1 MRNDGTRRLW
11 RNGLWIG
18 VLASFWLARV
28 AWAEPQCAT
37 CGQFITDEVIYYVTD
52 RATGEKRPVCG
63 ACMKLPRVCALC
75 RLPVKVDYTE
85 VGDGRFLCARDAKV
99 AVLDAAKARQILLE
113 ARPELDR
120 LLARFLRL
128 PATNVSLT
136 IENPVHMEQILQ
148 SPGFARQCPF
158 LYGYTRSLLYHDTRW
173 EHTVG
178 ILSALPRT
186 RLLST
191 YAHELTHTWLK
202 EELPQER
209 RISRTAV
216 EGCCELVSYR
226 FMESLE
232 ETTEL
237 AAIRQNNYTEGQID
251 LFLEADKVYGLG
263 RIVEWMKYGR
273 DDQLRAG
280 DLDRIR
286 DIQVPMRASAPV
298 TPGPPLVIAPTPVPD
313 ELRLLGIMGSG
324 KNKVALI
331 NDTPLNEGE
340 SGTVRVGTAKV
351 DVRCVKILAD
361 SVVIRVGESTE
372 MTELKLKPPATK

>member
-1 MRNDGTRRLW
+1 MRGWRRNRLW
-11 RNGLWIG
+11 AG
-18 VLASFWLARV
+18 VLAAWWLV
-28 AWAEPQCAT
+28 GTAWAEPKCVT
-37 CGQFITDEVIYYVTD
+37 CGRFITDETIYYVTD
-52 RATGEKRPVCG
+52 RATGEKQPVCG
-63 ACMKLPRVCALC
+63 SCVKLPRVCALC

-85 VGDGRFLCARDAKV
+85 VGDGRFLCARDAQV

-128 PATNVSLT
+128 PATNVILT
-136 IENPVHMEQILQ
+136 IENQVHMDQVLQ
-148 SPGFARQCPF
+148 SPGFERQCPF
-158 LYGYTRSLLYHDTRW
+158 LYGYTRSLLYSDTRW

-178 ILSALPRT
+178 VLSALPKT

-202 EELPQER
+202 EELPNDR
-209 RISRTAV
+209 RISRKAV
-216 EGCCELVSYR
+216 EGFCELVSYR
-226 FMESLE
+226 FMEGLG
-232 ETTEL
+232 ETSEM

-273 DDQLRAG
+273 DTQLYAG

-286 DIQVPMRASAPV
+286 DIQVPRTAPV
-298 TPGPPLVIAPTPVPD
+298 AVTPAPPLVIAPTPVPD
-313 ELRLLGIMGSG
+313 ELRLLGITGSA

-331 NDTPLNEGE
+331 NDTPLNAGE
-340 SGTVRVGTAKV
+340 SGSVRVGTAKV
-351 DVRCVKILAD
+351 EVHCVRILAD
-361 SVVIRVGESTE
+361 SVVIRVGDSTE
-372 MTELKLKPPATK
+372 MTELKLKTAEPK